1 VRLKRK
7 IVRQAAGGSGLL
19 SVAGCNGINST
30 QSVSPL
36 DFLIRGAGHYI
47 DNQDTP
53 PQLLPGTNIT
63 FAALQPL
70 TFRAGTT
77 Q

>member
-1 VRLKRK
+1 L
-7 IVRQAAGGSGLL
+7 A
-19 SVAGCNGINST
+19 VAGCSGINST

-36 DFLIRGAGHYI
+36 DFLIPGAGHFI
-47 DNQDTP
+47 DNQGTP
-53 PQLLPGTNIT
+53 PQTVPGTNIT

-70 TFRAGTT
+70 TFEAGTT